1 MGLTIA
7 TFVPDGIVIASD
19 SLAEIRHQDDG
30 FFQSEIEKL
39 LVVDD
44 KYVLAIEGNGF
55 YEGIPVSSYL
65 LRLLYKPLGCSSV
78 LDVAKKILQVLAEL
92 MPNESLMTYIAGY
105 DYNGDQ
111 AKPVVALI
119 HDNHIDCINQA
130 PDGTA
135 VYNFHSIGR
144 THWVNKLLMQTQGVA
159 GEEKVEFQG
168 FDIDFSKY
176 SIAYAKE
183 FSDNLITISERMDR
197 YSQLKPMVGGK
208 HQVAVIRPFKSIQI
222 STF

>member
-1 MGLTIA
+1 MGLTLA

-19 SLAEIRHQDDG
+19 SLAEIRHHDDG

-39 LVVDD
+39 FVVDD

-55 YEGIPVSSYL
+55 YEGIPISSYL
-65 LRLLYKPLGCSSV
+65 FRLLHKPLGCSSV
-78 LDVAKKILQVLAEL
+78 LNAAEKVSQVLAKL
-92 MPNESLMTYIAGY
+92 MPNESLMAYVAGY
-105 DYNGDQ
+105 DYKEEQ
-111 AKPVVALI
+111 THPVVVLI
-119 HDNHIDCINQA
+119 HNNHIECINTA
-130 PDGTA
+130 PDGTS
-135 VYNFHSIGR
+135 VFNFHSIGR
-144 THWVNKLLMQTQGVA
+144 THWVNKLLMRTQGVT
-159 GEEKVEFQG
+159 GEEKVEFQC

-183 FSDNLITISERMDR
+183 FSDNLITISERMDQ
-197 YSQLKPMVGGK
+197 YSQLKPMIGGK